1 VQFNFFGIDE
11 YFAQSLCYEP
21 TKMCR
26 VCSGHFGIQDLN
38 KDKHKSH
45 GVNNI
50 CKKCHSINMQRR
62 KIQNKKRRDEMGN
75 WYIKDL
81 LNKKSKIKPDIPLPL
96 IEAKKVQLKLN
107 RKLKNL
113 A

>member
-1 VQFNFFGIDE
+1 
-11 YFAQSLCYEP
+11 
-21 TKMCR
+21 
-26 VCSGHFGIQDLN
+26 
-38 KDKHKSH
+38 
-45 GVNNI
+45 
-50 CKKCHSINMQRR
+50 
-62 KIQNKKRRDEMGN
+62 MGN